1 MLRRAEAFLAAAV
14 VLRMAFHAV
23 SLPAFEGPDEPQ
35 HLARIRDFAR
45 QPWSVAFEGK
55 WVDADI
61 VGSVLAHPCP
71 LPETGCPS
79 YGSMPGRFNIL
90 RAPAAPP
97 PSAAPIPNEESK
109 QPPLFYLA
117 AGLPLRLLGLRPD
130 PSAALLYARLFSV
143 ALIAIALCGPL
154 RRIFGGHPAA
164 AAAGLIAL
172 LSPGAAEAFARCS
185 NDAAVFLWAATVIAA
200 LDRRPGPL
208 KMAILLAVGPL
219 LKLTA
224 LPIAAFAVA
233 ALWLEGRQVAAAA
246 GGAASALVF
255 PVQAVRGW
263 IGSGALELQRQRPA
277 IAETFGGWLA
287 GFAQTAY
294 TLVKAPFWAMG
305 WSLLRP
311 PGPLLAVHLGL
322 LLSFAL
328 ALRIS
333 PRPRRL
339 PAHALA
345 AVVAAAGTVVFAVA
359 TRRYFGA
366 WGGVTGW
373 YVWDWS
379 PWLAVAASD
388 VAVIARRFVRPL
400 LVAET
405 GFVLAANVV
414 WFVFASSAYG
424 G

>member
-1 MLRRAEAFLAAAV
+1 
-14 VLRMAFHAV
+14 
-23 SLPAFEGPDEPQ
+23 
-35 HLARIRDFAR
+35 
-45 QPWSVAFEGK
+45 
-55 WVDADI
+55 
-61 VGSVLAHPCP
+61 
-71 LPETGCPS
+71 
-79 YGSMPGRFNIL
+79 
-90 RAPAAPP
+90 
-97 PSAAPIPNEESK
+97 
-109 QPPLFYLA
+109 
-117 AGLPLRLLGLRPD
+117 
-130 PSAALLYARLFSV
+130 
-143 ALIAIALCGPL
+143 
-154 RRIFGGHPAA
+154 
-164 AAAGLIAL
+164 
-172 LSPGAAEAFARCS
+172 
-185 NDAAVFLWAATVIAA
+185 
-200 LDRRPGPL
+200 
-208 KMAILLAVGPL
+208 
-219 LKLTA
+219 
-224 LPIAAFAVA
+224 
-233 ALWLEGRQVAAAA
+233 
-246 GGAASALVF
+246 VF
-255 PVQAVRGW
+255 PIQAVRGW
-263 IGSGALELQRQRPA
+263 IGSGALELHRERPA
-277 IAETFGGWLA
+277 IAETVGGWLA